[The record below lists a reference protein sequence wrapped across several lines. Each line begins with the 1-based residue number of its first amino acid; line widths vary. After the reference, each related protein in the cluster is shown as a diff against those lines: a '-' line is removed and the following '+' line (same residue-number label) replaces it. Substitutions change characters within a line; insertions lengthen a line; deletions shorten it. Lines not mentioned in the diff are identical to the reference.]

1 LEALKTMARSD
12 DYLDASKMP
21 TRGVLST
28 IRIIWAAML
37 AGELGFL
44 GVIFFLLRGGNAPP
58 PAQTDS
64 MRILFFVSIVFL
76 AGGVVVGFVLRSRL
90 YNPRQADG
98 SVVPGRYV
106 TGNIIFYALCEG
118 PAFFGLVV
126 CMLSGHFLPAVAV
139 PAVAMAVQL
148 LNFPTGA
155 PLEPTGIPQRPR

>member
-1 LEALKTMARSD
+1 MIEPPTSNQDLSTTS
-12 DYLDASKMP
+12 
-21 TRGVLST
+21 TRGALAT
-28 IRIIWAAML
+28 LRIIWAAL
-37 AGELGFL
+37 LVGELVFL
-44 GVIFFLLRGGNAPP
+44 GVIFFLLRGANP
-58 PAQTDS
+58 PAPGPADVTR
-64 MRILFFVSIVFL
+64 MLFFASIVFL

-98 SVVPGRYV
+98 SVAPGKYV
-106 TGNIIFYALCEG
+106 TGNIIFLALCEG

-139 PAVAMAVQL
+139 PAVAMAIQL